1 MSSDSQILHLR
12 IEQNGNVSH
21 RYVKGKT
28 AFYVGKSSKNDLALI
43 GERYPKRHPLFLQK
57 GKRYFLLLPPFAQ
70 GEIKAEKSRL
80 KFTDLIEHD
89 LLPRGRGFYTYEIK
103 PGRMG
108 YIFMDSARIDFLIER
123 EKAKN
128 MAARPA
134 ITFDGFNSRKVFWK
148 HLKED
153 ALFKGTVAVLL
164 ALNIGTLFGLRD
176 YIPAPKK
183 KADLELVAQ
192 RLTKFVINTPPPP
205 PPEPKPAVLSN
216 RTQTEEEEPAK
227 APEPQKPEPQKQ
239 PEPVRKRPNPSN
251 LGVLALLTGS
261 GESNQQNNV
270 IQDLLKADL
279 ATSVDSDVRSGRLE
293 VGKSSD
299 GESDTDALLDVLAS
313 GGIDD
318 LIGDLSGEAESVAL
332 SEKGSVTIETI
343 GEVSGS
349 EEAIGAR
356 SEASLRDVLQKNMG
370 RLTYIY
376 NKYLRQNSE
385 FRGLMRVVVTVAAD
399 GRVANVELKTSNMNN
414 ADFER
419 EIMNAIRKFR
429 YDLIESGSLQ
439 VEYPLSFF
447 KQ

>member
-12 IEQNGNVSH
+12 IEQNGKVSH
-21 RYVKGKT
+21 RYVKGKS
-28 AFYVGKSSKNDLALI
+28 AFYVGKSAKNDLALI

-70 GEIKAEKSRL
+70 GEIKADKSRL
-80 KFTDLIEHD
+80 KFADLIEHD
-89 LLPRGRGFYTYEIK
+89 LLPRGRGFYSYEIK

-108 YIFMDSARIDFLIER
+108 YIFMDSARIDFLLER

-134 ITFDGFNSRKVFWK
+134 IAFDGFNSRKIFWK

-153 ALFKGTVAVLL
+153 ALFKGTVAILL

-183 KADLELVAQ
+183 KQDLELVAQ
-192 RLTKFVINTPPPP
+192 RLTRFIINTPKQP
-205 PPEPKPAVLSN
+205 PPEPRPATLSN
-216 RTQTEEEEPAK
+216 RTEAEDEELQV
-227 APEPQKPEPQKQ
+227 PEPQKPEPEKQ

-261 GESNQQNNV
+261 GESNQQNSV

-279 ATSVDSDVRSGRLE
+279 ATSVGNDVRSGRLE
-293 VGKSSD
+293 VGKSGD
-299 GESDTDALLDVLAS
+299 GESDTDALLDILA
-313 GGIDD
+313 GGSIDD

-332 SEKGSVTIETI
+332 SEKGSVAIETI

-356 SEASLRDVLQKNMG
+356 SETSLRDVLQKNMG

-376 NKYLRQNSE
+376 NKYLRQNPE
-385 FRGLMRVVVTVAAD
+385 FRGLIRVVVTVAAN
-399 GRVANVELKTSNMNN
+399 GRVSNVELKSSNMSNP
-414 ADFER
+414 DFAR
-419 EIMNAIRKFR
+419 DIMNAIRKFR
-429 YDLIESGSLQ
+429 YDTIESGSLQ